1 MLTIHNGMARLDM
14 SMFAERLQ
22 STRKERK
29 ITQTRLADM
38 LGVNPRVYNRWERG
52 TAVPQ
57 LDTIVKIADIL
68 GVSLDVLVGREKSTH
83 QPVIHNLKLHAMLNE
98 IDALPD
104 EDQKA
109 LVILMD
115 SLIKRSKIDRLLAA

>member
-1 MLTIHNGMARLDM
+1 MT
-14 SMFAERLQ
+14 MFAERLQ
-22 STRKERK
+22 SARKERK

-38 LGVNPRVYNRWERG
+38 LSVNPRVYNRWERG

-57 LDTIVKIADIL
+57 LDTIIKIADIL
-68 GVSLDVLVGREKSTH
+68 GVSLDALVGRENNTH

-115 SLIKRSKIDRLLAA
+115 SLIKRSKINRLLAA

>member
-1 MLTIHNGMARLDM
+1 
-14 SMFAERLQ
+14 
-22 STRKERK
+22 
-29 ITQTRLADM
+29 
-38 LGVNPRVYNRWERG
+38 
-52 TAVPQ
+52 
-57 LDTIVKIADIL
+57 
-68 GVSLDVLVGREKSTH
+68 
-83 QPVIHNLKLHAMLNE
+83 MLNE